1 MAQPRPKVEYAGEDY
16 ELYELDSM
24 LGLPAIAPDENAQVP
39 LLMMH
44 AGDLRAALRVD
55 SLLGGREIVVKPV
68 GPQLARIPG
77 VFGATILGDGAV
89 VVILDGAVLLRR
101 AAALRARGEAP
112 SQVVA
117 TPTGLRTRPMVM
129 VVDDSITM
137 RKVSGRVL
145 EREGYEVHT
154 AKDGLDALEQMHERV
169 PDLMLLDLEMPRM
182 DGYELA
188 GYMRGDPLSARFDH
202 RHHLACRRKHRARA
216 FELGVNRYLG
226 KPYQES
232 EMINAVA
239 ELLAET
245 ASRSGWRRLAHERI
259 RTDIRS
265 VLVPISQTRLL
276 LPNAVISEVLTFVS
290 PDRGDQGTVAA
301 GPGALAGLPSAAGFH
316 RLVCRLCHPRACS
329 TSRSPSSRAW
339 VAMARSPTWAFWRR
353 VFRA

>member
-1 MAQPRPKVEYAGEDY
+1 
-16 ELYELDSM
+16 
-24 LGLPAIAPDENAQVP
+24 
-39 LLMMH
+39 
-44 AGDLRAALRVD
+44 
-55 SLLGGREIVVKPV
+55 
-68 GPQLARIPG
+68 
-77 VFGATILGDGAV
+77 GAV

-117 TPTGLRTRPMVM
+117 APTGLRTRPLVM

-188 GYMRGDPLSARFDH
+188 GYMRGDSRF
-202 RHHLACRRKHRARA
+202 RSVPIIVITSRVGEKHRARA

-232 EMINAVA
+232 EMINSVA
-239 ELLAET
+239 ELLAESAAT
-245 ASRSGWRRLAHERI
+245 ASA
-259 RTDIRS
+259 
-265 VLVPISQTRLL
+265 P
-276 LPNAVISEVLTFVS
+276 A
-290 PDRGDQGTVAA
+290 GDK
-301 GPGALAGLPSAAGFH
+301 
-316 RLVCRLCHPRACS
+316 
-329 TSRSPSSRAW
+329 
-339 VAMARSPTWAFWRR
+339 
-353 VFRA
+353 